1 MKQKLLC
8 AAAVAALLSIASGLV
23 AASADRAERAFGKAD
38 KNGDGKVSK
47 EEFAAVGSGKTDKAK
62 ADKAFARRDKNNDGF
77 LSKEEFAAASTE
89 KKKDGDSG
97 TTEKKR
103 KKDK

>member
-1 MKQKLLC
+1 MNKKLVLS
-8 AAAVAALLSIASGLV
+8 AAMAALLSVASGLV
-23 AASADRAERAFGKAD
+23 AASADRAERAFAKAD
-38 KNGDGKVSK
+38 KNGDGKISK
-47 EEFAAVGSGKTDKAK
+47 EEFAAIGSGKTDKSK
-62 ADKAFARRDKNNDGF
+62 ADKVFARRDKNGDGS
-77 LSKEEFAAASTE
+77 LSKEEFAAASAD